1 MLQNVGGDM
10 RPPPAPLL
18 LAPPGHPALSTGQG
32 SEQHE
37 PCYAEMRENFNKIIT
52 LLSIRAR
59 FPQPW
64 SAAGN
69 IFNSGQIFLAGFQEP
84 SN

>member
-1 MLQNVGGDM
+1 MLQSVSGDM
-10 RPPPAPLL
+10 RLSPAPIL

-37 PCYAEMRENFNKIIT
+37 PCYKEMRENFNKIIT
-52 LLSIRAR
+52 LLAVRDR

-64 SAAGN
+64 PAAGN